1 MAKIDKWVIRYLRI
15 AREISTWTSCLRRGV
30 GCVITKDHRIVATGY
45 NGAPSGMMNCRELG
59 YCLRQ
64 LAKSGDSLDQCLAI
78 HAEQNALIQASK
90 LGASVKGG
98 EVFVTT
104 KPCTTC
110 MKLIAQAGIRRVYC
124 FEDYPNKLSQRIA
137 DEVGVEVIFIDP
149 NLLDKKELYQ

>member
-45 NGAPSGMMNCRELG
+45 NGAPSGMVNCRELG

-64 LAKSGDSLDQCLAI
+64 SAKSGDSLDQCLAI